1 MAEAD
6 PQPVRLLTDEDE
18 SARGHRLRF
27 IVLGVAVA
35 VAVGFMVYAAFPSN
49 TQYFLTVDEFMAGEE
64 YQDGQMLRVS
74 GKLVADSFVREEGS
88 TQSYFR
94 LTSGVEQ
101 AHPQVTAS
109 YVGVMPDLF
118 FNPHSEIVLEGRY
131 SPEEGVRDGPH
142 PGQVSLQVPGSGR
155 GAGRTALR
163 GVSRRRAGDL
173 GKQ

>member
-1 MAEAD
+1 MAEAE

-18 SARGHRLRF
+18 SDRGHRLRF
-27 IVLGVAVA
+27 IVLAVAVA

-88 TQSYFR
+88 TQSHFR
-94 LTSGVEQ
+94 LTSSVEPP
-101 AHPQVTAS
+101 HPQVTAS

-131 SPEEGVRDGPH
+131 TPEEVFEAEHILVKCPSKYQALEEAQ
-142 PGQVSLQVPGSGR
+142 GQEGLPFEQYPAAEYPT
-155 GAGRTALR
+155 AG
-163 GVSRRRAGDL
+163 
-173 GKQ
+173 

>member
-1 MAEAD
+1 MAEVD

-18 SARGHRLRF
+18 SDRGHRLRF
-27 IVLGVAVA
+27 IVLGLAVA

-74 GKLVADSFVREEGS
+74 GKLVADSFMREEGS

-94 LTSGVEQ
+94 LTSSVEP

-131 SPEEGVRDGPH
+131 TPEEVFQTDHILVKCPSKYQALDEAQ
-142 PGQVSLQVPGSGR
+142 GQEGLPFEEYPAAEYPASG
-155 GAGRTALR
+155 
-163 GVSRRRAGDL
+163 
-173 GKQ
+173 